1 MAAGSERM
9 SRSIKYSTAV
19 DEVLEGLARSEGTSR
34 SWLMREAL
42 GMLFA
47 DRGIDVDVHDGM
59 VTNRRAVEAKRR
71 PKGDEVRDGFVAWW
85 QDARD
90 GLLASVDDP
99 GLLETVVGL
108 IADHVER
115 NGQVRVL
122 PADVLVPV
130 SAGKQPEPDEFRRR
144 IAVEDSVRVLVAAGG
159 VRWQRV
165 RTDPRGF
172 LQPAPWLV
180 PEPERQVR
188 RA

>member
-19 DEVLEGLARSEGTSR
+19 DEVVEGLARSEGTSR
-34 SWLMREAL
+34 SWLTREAL
-42 GMLFA
+42 RMLFA
-47 DRGIDVDVHDGM
+47 DCGIDVDVHDGM
-59 VTNRRAVEAKRR
+59 VTNRRAAEANRR

-85 QDARD
+85 QDAQD

-99 GLLETVVGL
+99 RLLEAVVGL

-115 NGQVRVL
+115 NRQVR
-122 PADVLVPV
+122 A
-130 SAGKQPEPDEFRRR
+130 
-144 IAVEDSVRVLVAAGG
+144 LVAAGG

-180 PEPERQVR
+180 PDPNRQVR
-188 RA
+188 RG

>member
-1 MAAGSERM
+1 M
-9 SRSIKYSTAV
+9 
-19 DEVLEGLARSEGTSR
+19 LQ
-34 SWLMREAL
+34 AL

-85 QDARD
+85 QDAQD

-99 GLLETVVGL
+99 GLLETVAGL
-108 IADHVER
+108 IADHVDR
-115 NGQVRVL
+115 NGQ
-122 PADVLVPV
+122 
-130 SAGKQPEPDEFRRR
+130 
-144 IAVEDSVRVLVAAGG
+144 VRVLVAAGG

-180 PEPERQVR
+180 SEPDRQVR
-188 RA
+188 RG